1 MKAGGESNAS
11 KRCGA
16 CSPAFRPSLG
26 HKWHSYEL
34 APHSPGGA
42 LLRLGAALLATLLLA
57 ALSHR
62 LWFRVSRV
70 MKQQELT
77 PQPCCDPT
85 GTAAVCTCPAAAKAL
100 GLKAAPA
107 TKQPILLHQPRA
119 QAHLR
124 HSAIL
129 PVCTA
134 RPALG
139 TCDHA
144 VVAGLHLR
152 EQQGACN
159 SGRMLRASR
168 LLGQGCQVS
177 SPAAC
182 HVQLILTH
190 AKRLHPRHCT
200 TNRQH
205 LSRNQ
210 AAPVPLP
217 STGCG
222 PCSPA
227 QHPPATGF
235 HPAPAARRGLHGG
248 APAAAGAQ
256 QIGHFAVWQAQV

>member
-144 VVAGLHLR
+144 VVAGLHLW

-159 SGRMLRASR
+159 SVRMVRASR
-168 LLGQGCQVS
+168 SLGQGRQVS
-177 SPAAC
+177 SPAAR
-182 HVQLILTH
+182 HVQLIGQQPN
-190 AKRLHPRHCT
+190 RLHPWHCT
-200 TNRQH
+200 TTRQH
-205 LSRNQ
+205 LHNQ
-210 AAPVPLP
+210 AAPV
-217 STGCG
+217 
-222 PCSPA
+222 A
-227 QHPPATGF
+227 QHPPATGSR
-235 HPAPAARRGLHGG
+235 PAPAARRALRG
-248 APAAAGAQ
+248 AAAAAARGKQTTRAGQ
-256 QIGHFAVWQAQV
+256 HC